1 MPTQQWINQ
10 FTLGFHRHAIA
21 RLREEP
27 QLIEKA
33 LQTLD
38 RWEAQGA
45 QAGSQIY
52 RDEWRKLLRSGVT
65 AIEKQVCNET
75 EHAITL
81 RSVSPLGFVMSEQ
94 ERFQIRQSVVVH

>member
-10 FTLGFHRHAIA
+10 FTLGFHRLALV
-21 RLREEP
+21 RLREQPHLVEH
-27 QLIEKA
+27 A

-52 RDEWRKLLRSGVT
+52 RDEWRQLLRSGVS
-65 AIEKQVCNET
+65 AIEKQVCNES
-75 EHAITL
+75 EHATTL

-94 ERFQIRQSVVVH
+94 ERIQIRQSVVMH